1 MKKLRVAGLLLVG
14 LVFISGCSEVLE
26 NPGVEA
32 NVIIRKAT
40 DTVIRFKESSELKEM
55 AKFMSTAHAIIV
67 LPTVIKG
74 GFLIAAEGGGGVLT
88 VRRDD
93 GSWSNP
99 AFYTLASASIGLQ
112 AGLQDTEI
120 VLILR
125 TQKALNAVLKHQ
137 GKLGA
142 DMGLTV
148 GIFGAG
154 AELSTTTNLGQD
166 IYAFSSSKVG
176 LFAGVSFEGSALIRR
191 KDLNEAVYG
200 VGTTPQAIIFQGR
213 LKTNLADDLKKALAL
228 R

>member
-1 MKKLRVAGLLLVG
+1 MKKLGVAGLFLVG

-32 NVIIRKAT
+32 NVIVRKAT

-120 VLILR
+120 ILILR

-200 VGTTPQAIIFQGR
+200 VGTTPQAIIFQGQ

>member
-32 NVIIRKAT
+32 NVIVRKAT

-120 VLILR
+120 ILILR

>member
-32 NVIIRKAT
+32 NVIVRKAT

-120 VLILR
+120 VLVLR

-154 AELSTTTNLGQD
+154 AEISTTTNLGQD

>member
-1 MKKLRVAGLLLVG
+1 MKKLGVAGLFLVG

-32 NVIIRKAT
+32 NVIVRKAT

-120 VLILR
+120 VLVLR

-200 VGTTPQAIIFQGR
+200 VGTTPQAIIFQGQ

>member
-154 AELSTTTNLGQD
+154 AEISTTTNLGQD

-176 LFAGVSFEGSALIRR
+176 LFAGVSLEGSALIRR

-200 VGTTPQAIIFQGR
+200 VGATPQAIIFQGR

>member
-32 NVIIRKAT
+32 NVIVLKAT
-40 DTVIRFKESSELKEM
+40 DTVIRFKESLELKEM
-55 AKFMSTAHAIIV
+55 VKFMSTAHAIIV

-120 VLILR
+120 VLVLR

-200 VGTTPQAIIFQGR
+200 VGTTPQAIIFQGQ

>member
-32 NVIIRKAT
+32 NVIVRKAT

-120 VLILR
+120 VLVLR

-137 GKLGA
+137 GKLGV

-154 AELSTTTNLGQD
+154 AEISTTTNLGQD

-176 LFAGVSFEGSALIRR
+176 LFAGVSLEGSALIRR